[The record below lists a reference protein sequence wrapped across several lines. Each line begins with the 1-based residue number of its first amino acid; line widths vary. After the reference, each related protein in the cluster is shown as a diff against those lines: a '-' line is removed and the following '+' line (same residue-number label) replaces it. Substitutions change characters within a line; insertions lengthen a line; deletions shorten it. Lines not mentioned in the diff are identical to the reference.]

1 MSTIKAIL
9 VSVFIFTGFLGIAQ
23 TSRDVGAPKPP
34 KPVYQAQKI
43 EKKQFFLKRMFQ
55 KKQLTEVEQFRSNL
69 KRVHKEKAKQ
79 QKKMDKPQYKDPT
92 YFGHKRPPKKRPPG
106 KMKFCKECKL
116 VH

>member
-1 MSTIKAIL
+1 MSSVKTIL
-9 VSVFIFTGFLGIAQ
+9 VGFCLLVFLAAKAQ

-43 EKKQFFLKRMFQ
+43 EKKQFFLKRMIQ
-55 KKQLTEVEQFRSNL
+55 KKQLTEVEQFRANV